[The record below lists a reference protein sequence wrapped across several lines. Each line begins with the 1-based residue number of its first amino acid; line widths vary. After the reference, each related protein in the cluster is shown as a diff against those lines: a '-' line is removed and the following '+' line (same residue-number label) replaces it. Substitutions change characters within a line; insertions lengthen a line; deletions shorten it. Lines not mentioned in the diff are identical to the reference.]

1 MTLVDPVDHEEVTV
15 TLVHAAATWFLVGLI
30 WIIQVVHYPLFARVG
45 EDGFVAYE
53 AAHTRLISL
62 VVGPAML
69 VEGVATLWLFFA
81 PPDGLTRA
89 LPLIAGLVLAGVHL
103 STITLQVPAHGRLEH
118 GWDPIVA
125 DRLVRTNW
133 IRTIGWTI
141 RGVLALFMIEA
152 VA

>member
-1 MTLVDPVDHEEVTV
+1 MTLGDPVDHEEVTV
-15 TLVHAAATWFLVGLI
+15 TLVHAAATWVLVGLI
-30 WIIQVVHYPLFARVG
+30 WIIQVVHYPLFTQVG

-53 AAHTRLISL
+53 AGHTRLISL

-81 PPDGLTRA
+81 PPDGLTRT

-125 DRLVRTNW
+125 GRLVRTNW
-133 IRTIGWTI
+133 IRPIGWTI
-141 RGVLALFMIEA
+141 RGVLALFMVEA

>member
-1 MTLVDPVDHEEVTV
+1 MTLDDPVDHEEVTV

-69 VEGVATLWLFFA
+69 VEGVATLWLFF
-81 PPDGLTRA
+81 PRPTG
-89 LPLIAGLVLAGVHL
+89 
-103 STITLQVPAHGRLEH
+103 
-118 GWDPIVA
+118 
-125 DRLVRTNW
+125 
-133 IRTIGWTI
+133 
-141 RGVLALFMIEA
+141 
-152 VA
+152 

>member
-1 MTLVDPVDHEEVTV
+1 MTLDDPVDHEEVTV

-81 PPDGLTRA
+81 PPDGLTRT
-89 LPLIAGLVLAGVHL
+89 LPLIAGLVLVGV
-103 STITLQVPAHGRLEH
+103 GKE
-118 GWDPIVA
+118 
-125 DRLVRTNW
+125 TN
-133 IRTIGWTI
+133 GL
-141 RGVLALFMIEA
+141 GVK
-152 VA
+152 V